1 MEIEI
6 KEITRDNF
14 QTEVIEA
21 GGPVLLDFYAD
32 WCGPC
37 KMMAPIIEE
46 IAGEVT
52 DVKVGKLN
60 IDENMEIAQK
70 YGVMSIPT
78 FIVFK
83 NGEVSKKDLGAKPKS
98 AVLELLK

>member
-1 MEIEI
+1 MSVVKVTNENFEQEVLQSEI
-6 KEITRDNF
+6 
-14 QTEVIEA
+14 
-21 GGPVLLDFYAD
+21 PVLVDFYAD

-37 KMMAPIIEE
+37 QMMSPVIEE

-52 DVKVGKLN
+52 GAKVCKLN

-70 YGVMSIPT
+70 YSVMSIPT

-83 NGEVSKKDLGAKPKS
+83 NGEIAKKDLGAQPKS
-98 AVLELLK
+98 AILAMLD